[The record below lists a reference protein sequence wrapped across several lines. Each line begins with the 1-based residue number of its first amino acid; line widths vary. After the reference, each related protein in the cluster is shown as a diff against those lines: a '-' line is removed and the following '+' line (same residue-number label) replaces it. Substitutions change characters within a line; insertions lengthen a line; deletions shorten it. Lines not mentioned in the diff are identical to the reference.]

1 MFKAVKSQT
10 VFLFKKKEAIFV
22 FYVLLIMVIFNFI
35 GNVLDFQ
42 GRDVA
47 VMFQP
52 MRFLLLSYDRVN
64 WNATNTFLL
73 IQLYPLL
80 VVYAA
85 GFSLAREYQIGIR
98 VYLVSRLG
106 NFKYHVSRYL
116 SVFLVTMII
125 FTVPFLLEIFLNS
138 MSFPLSATG
147 NLANL
152 SFYDS
157 NYRNGLDLYFM
168 KSICLCSPY
177 LYAVIGTL
185 LFGAISGLLGVFT
198 VAVSSFIKVKYN
210 VFLFLPVYAA
220 LNLSTIFESRLPED
234 APSIQWYDYISFFND
249 EKKNISY
256 LVIGIFVLVLF
267 SIGTACIS
275 GRKDCL

>member
-10 VFLFKKKEAIFV
+10 AFLLKKKEAIFV

-80 VVYAA
+80 VAYAA
-85 GFSLAREYQIGIR
+85 GFSLAREYQLGMR
-98 VYLVSRLG
+98 VYFVSRLG

-125 FTVPFLLEIFLNS
+125 FTVPFLLEIFLNC

-157 NYRNGLDLYFM
+157 NYRNGLDHYFM
-168 KSICLCSPY
+168 KRICLYSPY

-185 LFGAISGLLGVFT
+185 LFGAVSGLLGVFT

-234 APSIQWYDYISFFND
+234 APSIQWYDYVMFFND

>member
-10 VFLFKKKEAIFV
+10 AFLLKKREAIFV

-85 GFSLAREYQIGIR
+85 GFSLAREYQLGIR

-125 FTVPFLLEIFLNS
+125 FTVPFLLEIFLNC

-168 KSICLCSPY
+168 KSICLYSPY
-177 LYAVIGTL
+177 LYAVTGTL
-185 LFGAISGLLGVFT
+185 LFGAVSGLFGVFT

-220 LNLSTIFESRLPED
+220 LNLSTILESRFPKD
-234 APSIQWYDYISFFND
+234 APSIQWYDYILFFND

-256 LVIGIFVLVLF
+256 LVTGIFVLVLF
-267 SIGTACIS
+267 SIGTVCIS

>member
-10 VFLFKKKEAIFV
+10 AFLLKKKEAIFV

-125 FTVPFLLEIFLNS
+125 FTVPFLLEIFLNC

-157 NYRNGLDLYFM
+157 NYRNGLDHYFM
-168 KSICLCSPY
+168 KSICLYSPY

-185 LFGAISGLLGVFT
+185 LFGAVSGLFGVFT

-220 LNLSTIFESRLPED
+220 LNLSTIFESRLPKD
-234 APSIQWYDYISFFND
+234 APSIQWYDYVSFFND